1 LTEERCEMPT
11 ETIDIAD
18 QEKIQKETM
27 HEPRGPHVKRDRAKK
42 CGVCGMRTFQKE
54 GICVLCKTGIRQAG
68 ETFFD

>member
-1 LTEERCEMPT
+1 MPT

-42 CGVCGMRTFQKE
+42 MQRMWHENLSKGRYMCFM
-54 GICVLCKTGIRQAG
+54 
-68 ETFFD
+68 

>member
-1 LTEERCEMPT
+1 
-11 ETIDIAD
+11 
-18 QEKIQKETM
+18 M

-42 CGVCGMRTFQKE
+42 CSVCGMRTFQKE